1 MRCPHCNSK
10 LKKNTK
16 FCPECGMTVLWEE
29 DSQTNSE
36 KTGKGKLAIVVI
48 TIFVIIGIV
57 AFLTFG
63 GIDWFNNTILQ
74 TSFSDDPTAISA
86 VSQSVVKLNCY
97 DKNGDLYATGSGF
110 ACFADNVIVTNYH
123 VIEGGV
129 YSIEAST
136 EDGNTFD
143 ITYVLATDEAK
154 DIAILGTS
162 TPHNL
167 AILQPGNSDDLQK
180 GEKVVAIGSP
190 LGLLNSVSTG
200 VFSGYVDENG
210 MRILQFTAPISSGS
224 SGGALFNDSGEVL
237 GITFA
242 SLEAGQ
248 NLNLAVPINEVVY
261 LYDNKSE
268 PIAVDSWYKNN
279 NAGYDY
285 LADSQF
291 VEYDELSS
299 NPAMYHGKL
308 ISIVGYAVD
317 TEEHIDAANGNVY
330 NRIYLLPN
338 ESYKTWAYEPSVLM
352 YGTMKMEGYFFYWF
366 ETTFAESFMIK
377 CDDSTHSISVNKYA
391 EDYLIVAGLFS
402 YTDGVASID
411 LKYAGQE

>member
-1 MRCPHCNSK
+1 MRCSHCNSK

-16 FCPECGMTVLWEE
+16 FCPECGMTVIWED
-29 DSQTNSE
+29 DSQTDHKKE
-36 KTGKGKLAIVVI
+36 GKGRLAAILISLLVV
-48 TIFVIIGIV
+48 GAV
-57 AFLTFG
+57 AFLALG
-63 GIDWFNNTILQ
+63 GVEWIKGTIREVA
-74 TSFSDDPTAISA
+74 FSDNPTAISA
-86 VSQSVVKLNCY
+86 ASQSVVKLNCY

-110 ACFADNVIVTNYH
+110 ACFADNLIVTNYH

-136 EDGNTFD
+136 ETGNIFD
-143 ITYVLATDEAK
+143 ITYILATDKEK

-167 AILQPGNSDDLQK
+167 ALLQPGNSDDLQK

-210 MRILQFTAPISSGS
+210 MAVLQFTASISSGS
-224 SGGALFNDSGEVL
+224 SGGALFNDVGEVL
-237 GITFA
+237 GVTFA
-242 SLEAGQ
+242 SYEAGQ
-248 NLNLAVPINEVVY
+248 NLNLAVPINEVKY
-261 LYDNKSE
+261 LYDNKGES
-268 PIAVDSWYKNN
+268 IAIDDWYENN

-285 LADSQF
+285 LMDSQF
-291 VEYDELSS
+291 VEYDELVSD
-299 NPAMYHGKL
+299 PEAYHGKL
-308 ISIVGYAVD
+308 ISIVGYASD
-317 TEEHIDAANGNVY
+317 TEEQVDAANGNIY

-338 ESYKTWAYEPSVLM
+338 KSFKTWEDEPSVLM
-352 YGTMKMEGYFFYWF
+352 HGTMKMEGYFFYWLETPF
-366 ETTFAESFMIK
+366 EESLMIK
-377 CDDSTHSISVNKYA
+377 CDDITHSISVNKYA

-411 LKYAGQE
+411 LRYAGQE